1 MQTRCGIKSPFGFA
15 RMVPKGVR
23 QRSHPARMQLTQFA
37 RFSVNFEK
45 PQYAQTAVS
54 SPRPSREWSAPF
66 LKVPLGGAFG
76 IGSQL
81 LAYHFIRYLE
91 ESLLRS
97 RRDCRS
103 GGGMMTAPLSPDGF
117 TGGLHDGGQV
127 ETARD

>member
-1 MQTRCGIKSPFGFA
+1 
-15 RMVPKGVR
+15 MVPKGVR

-103 GGGMMTAPLSPDGF
+103 GGGMMTAPLSP
-117 TGGLHDGGQV
+117 
-127 ETARD
+127 TALLAACMTAARSRPRATSFRVVRAHTLI